1 MKGQM
6 SIFDIDTGEKKKW
19 GPSSYYRFKR
29 YIGQRVKFW
38 RDGETGTIT
47 EIEPYYT
54 IVKPDNGGGDMAGTP
69 TTICPIE
76 EAEYET

>member
-1 MKGQM
+1 MKGQL
-6 SIFDIDTGEKKKW
+6 SIFDVDTKEKKRW
-19 GPSSYYRFKR
+19 GPASYYRFKR

-54 IVKPDNGGGDMAGTP
+54 IVEPDNLGGAMVGTP
-69 TTICPIE
+69 TTICPLE
-76 EAEYET
+76 EE

>member
-6 SIFDIDTGEKKKW
+6 SIFDIDTGEKKEW

-29 YIGQRVKFW
+29 YIGQRVEFW

-54 IVKPDNGGGDMAGTP
+54 IVKPDNGGGDMVGTP
-69 TTICPIE
+69 TTIGPIE

>member
-1 MKGQM
+1 MKGQL
-6 SIFDIDTGEKKKW
+6 SIFDVDTKEKKQW
-19 GPSSYYRFKR
+19 GPASYYRFKR

-54 IVKPDNGGGDMAGTP
+54 IIKPDNPGGAMVGTP
-69 TTICPIE
+69 TTICPVNE
-76 EAEYET
+76 EE

>member
-6 SIFDIDTGEKKKW
+6 SIFDVDVKKREY
-19 GPSSYYRFKR
+19 GPASYYSFKR

-54 IVKPDNGGGDMAGTP
+54 IVKPDVPGGDMVGTP
-69 TTICPIE
+69 TTICPLE
-76 EAEYET
+76 EE

>member
-1 MKGQM
+1 MKGQL
-6 SIFDIDTGEKKKW
+6 SIFDVDTKEKKQW
-19 GPSSYYRFKR
+19 GPASYYRFKR

-54 IVKPDNGGGDMAGTP
+54 IVKPDSGGGDMAGTP
-69 TTICPIE
+69 TTISPIE
-76 EAEYET
+76 EE